1 MSYGSL
7 LTIAKAYLDTIQVTN
22 GSRICIVLDNDTSFD
37 YLSKF
42 YLNLNWNEC
51 EIAIYLYMLQQG
63 QSPHTCYG
71 RSLNHSG
78 TKSNGILEYQ

>member
-1 MSYGSL
+1 MQLTAIQATLKLLLMSYGSL

-42 YLNLNWNEC
+42 YLNLN
-51 EIAIYLYMLQQG
+51 
-63 QSPHTCYG
+63 
-71 RSLNHSG
+71 
-78 TKSNGILEYQ
+78 